1 MPARKNG
8 KKLVGLIPAA
18 GTAERISPL
27 PCSKEIYPVE
37 FENSPENKTLR
48 PKVVSQYL
56 LESMKRVEVDKAYF
70 IIRKGKWDIL
80 NYLGSGNW
88 MDMNF
93 AYLIMDVPF
102 GVPFTL
108 DQAYHFVRDDFVVF
122 GFPDIIFE
130 PRDAF
135 IRLLKKHKLGK
146 SDVVVGLFG
155 APQPYTSQH
164 MVKIDPGGQVCGF
177 EIGPSQ
183 TKLKNTWIIALW
195 DKRFTDFLHEY
206 VSIESKRFKKNVGMK
221 KDSIK
226 VEVSMTQAFEAAL
239 HKGLKIDSVTF
250 EEGTFLDIGS
260 PDNLERIS
268 QNYSKLTIK
277 DDKLYQ

>member
-1 MPARKNG
+1 MPTRKTA
-8 KKLVGLIPAA
+8 KKVVGLIPAA

-37 FENSPENKTLR
+37 FETSHENETLR

-56 LESMKRVEVDKAYF
+56 LESMKRVEVDNVYI

-93 AYLIMDVPF
+93 AYLIMDLPF

-108 DQAYHFVRDDFVVF
+108 DQAYHFVRDDIVVF
-122 GFPDIIFE
+122 GFPDIIFK
-130 PRDAF
+130 PTDAF
-135 IRLLKKHKLGK
+135 NRLLEKQALKT
-146 SDVVVGLFG
+146 SDVVIGLFP
-155 APQPYTSQH
+155 APQPYENQH
-164 MVKIDPGGQVCGF
+164 LVNIDPGGQVCGF
-177 EIGPSQ
+177 EIEPAQ

-195 DKRFTDFLHEY
+195 DRRFTDFLHEY
-206 VSIESKRFKKNVGMK
+206 VSIESKRFKKNVGIK
-221 KDSIK
+221 IDSIK

-250 EEGTFLDIGS
+250 EEGSFLDIGS
-260 PDNLERIS
+260 PDNLQSIS
-268 QNYSKLTIK
+268 QNNFKLSVS
-277 DDKLYQ
+277 